1 MKVDRIIEA
10 GICVMLAAFVG
21 TLYMSLHENVVKAG
35 DKAPNFSF
43 RADNGN
49 TVTAHD
55 FGGKLLLVN
64 FWASWCAPCVE
75 EMPALDRL
83 SRDLGPKGLVVLA
96 VSQDKEESAYK
107 QFLEKNP
114 VSFMT
119 VRDPGKQ
126 VQLNYGTTL
135 LPESYLIDSKGKVVE
150 KFVSSQAWASPPMV
164 NDVQSL
170 LDHAPL

>member
-35 DKAPNFSF
+35 DKAPGFSL
-43 RADNGN
+43 RADDGKTITPRN
-49 TVTAHD
+49 

-64 FWASWCAPCVE
+64 FWASYCAPCVE
-75 EMPALDRL
+75 EMPALNEL
-83 SRDLGPKGLVVLA
+83 ARDLGPKGLVVLA
-96 VSQDKEESAYK
+96 VSSDTEESAYK
-107 QFLEKNP
+107 QFLAKNP

-119 VRDPGKQ
+119 VREPGKE

-135 LPESYLIDSKGKVVE
+135 IPESYLIDSKGKVLE
-150 KFVSSQAWASPPMV
+150 KFVSSQAWASPQMI
-164 NDVQSL
+164 DHVQSL
-170 LDHAPL
+170 L

>member
-21 TLYMSLHENVVKAG
+21 TLYTSLHENVVKAG

-43 RADNGN
+43 RADNGK

-75 EMPALDRL
+75 EMPALDRMA
-83 SRDLGPKGLVVLA
+83 RELGPKGLVVLA

-114 VSFMT
+114 VAFMT
-119 VRDPGKQ
+119 VRDPSKE
-126 VQLNYGTTL
+126 VQLDYGTNL
-135 LPESYLIDSKGKVVE
+135 LPESYLIDRNGKVLE
-150 KFVSSQAWASPPMV
+150 KFVSSQAWASPQMIEH
-164 NDVQSL
+164 VQSL
-170 LDHAPL
+170 L

>member
-35 DKAPNFSF
+35 DKAPDFSF
-43 RADNGN
+43 RADNGK

-64 FWASWCAPCVE
+64 FWASYCVPCVE
-75 EMPALDRL
+75 EMPALNEMARE
-83 SRDLGPKGLVVLA
+83 LGPKGLVVLA
-96 VSQDKEESAYK
+96 VSSDTEASAYK
-107 QFLEKNP
+107 QFLAKNP

-119 VRDPGKQ
+119 VRDPAKE
-126 VQLNYGTTL
+126 VQLNYGTIL
-135 LPESYLIDSKGKVVE
+135 IPESYLIDSKGKVLE
-150 KFVSSQAWASPPMV
+150 KFVSSQAWASPQMI
-164 NDVQSL
+164 DHVQSL
-170 LDHAPL
+170 LKPS

>member
-35 DKAPNFSF
+35 DKAPDFSF
-43 RADNGN
+43 HADNGK

-75 EMPALDRL
+75 EMPALDEMARE
-83 SRDLGPKGLVVLA
+83 LGPKGLVVLA

-107 QFLEKNP
+107 QFLARNP
-114 VSFMT
+114 VAFMT
-119 VRDPGKQ
+119 VRDPGKD
-126 VQLNYGTTL
+126 VQLKYGTTL
-135 LPESYLIDSKGKVVE
+135 LPESYLIDGNGKVIE
-150 KFVSSQAWASPPMV
+150 KFVSSQAWASPQMIEH
-164 NDVQSL
+164 VQSL
-170 LDHAPL
+170 L

>member
-1 MKVDRIIEA
+1 MKADRIIEA

-35 DKAPNFSF
+35 DKAPDFSF
-43 RADNGN
+43 RADNGK
-49 TVTAHD
+49 TVTARD

-75 EMPALDRL
+75 EMPALDQL

-119 VRDPGKQ
+119 VRDPSKD
-126 VQLNYGTTL
+126 VQLKYGTNL
-135 LPESYLIDSKGKVVE
+135 LPESYLIDSNGKVIE
-150 KFVSSQAWASPPMV
+150 KFISSQAWASPQMV
-164 NDVQSL
+164 EDVQSHL
-170 LDHAPL
+170 